1 MKIILFF
8 SFDYRY
14 DIIHRSESMAPEERQ
29 QFVDKVWSPLE
40 TIAKHLAV
48 EQSKF
53 VDDKDTNFAATR
65 YQETVLDDKDEVK
78 KFRQINDSAESS
90 DNPGETSTIKSK
102 FPFNHKSNIEE
113 DYASTEKYEVDAQK
127 IVATTIENE
136 CDDCSGT
143 TVISKKTNSN
153 ETESIDQLKDIDTI
167 EGFTKFSDSI
177 S

>member
-1 MKIILFF
+1 MP
-8 SFDYRY
+8 
-14 DIIHRSESMAPEERQ
+14 PEERQ

-65 YQETVLDDKDEVK
+65 YQETVLDDKDEVT

-90 DNPGETSTIKSK
+90 DNPGEASTIRSK
-102 FPFNHKSNIEE
+102 LPSNHRSNIEE
-113 DYASTEKYEVDAQK
+113 DYASTEKYEVDAKK

-136 CDDCSGT
+136 CDDCSST
-143 TVISKKTNSN
+143 TVISKEISNIN
-153 ETESIDQLKDIDTI
+153 ETESIDQLKSIDTI
-167 EGFTKFSDSI
+167 EGFTKFNDSI

>member
-1 MKIILFF
+1 
-8 SFDYRY
+8 
-14 DIIHRSESMAPEERQ
+14 MAPEERQ

-65 YQETVLDDKDEVK
+65 YQETVLDDKDEAT

-90 DNPGETSTIKSK
+90 GNPGETSTIKSFK
-102 FPFNHKSNIEE
+102 VSSNHKSNIEE
-113 DYASTEKYEVDAQK
+113 DYASTEKFEVDAKK

-136 CDDCSGT
+136 CDDCSST
-143 TVISKKTNSN
+143 TVISKETNIN
-153 ETESIDQLKDIDTI
+153 ETESIDQLKDIDTV